1 MKSRGEPL
9 TSYREL
15 DVWKKAV
22 DLVEAIY
29 ELSRQLPDD
38 EKFGLVSQIRRAAVS
53 VPSNIAE
60 GYGRQHRGDYLR
72 HLSVANGSLKEMETQ
87 LLIAG
92 RLGFINR
99 DQARPAWEL
108 SQEVGRMLSALSA
121 SLR

>member
-53 VPSNIAE
+53 IPSNIAE